1 MGAEF
6 NPFASP
12 QTVIED
18 SVKGETDY
26 LNRNETLENYLS
38 LYDEPAKGELNSVKA
53 NMKLKEEPSCID
65 SIIFGELEMAHD
77 HYSVFDHVG
86 GSSPRSFCN
95 SGDGSLS
102 DTGANE
108 TPFQAR
114 SGEDPKDTPEME
126 LLLEDNF
133 EAPCSDNLFEVHSF
147 KEGPSGQPAE
157 TPVGLLEGEREESP
171 KGGGVRLVGDVCA
184 VSQVGDAREVC
195 HAGDTREANL
205 AGDTRAVCHSDQLD
219 DLNTPCEV
227 GQLALQQRNPF
238 SGARGEVRQE
248 DDPQLGGHHS
258 DRDLQSEMPYD
269 ECALTN
275 GFFNTIE
282 NINTQV
288 VQKYNSLK
296 GVSERLIGVVSNS
309 AFEQRIDE
317 LLRFSERN
325 SVLIEEF
332 RRQSE
337 ECIRRCRKF
346 ETSSEQLV
354 GECIDTLANSSI
366 CYAEWVC
373 LHARRV
379 DPLEVVLSDVREFVR
394 ANE

>member
-147 KEGPSGQPAE
+147 KEGPSGQLAE

-171 KGGGVRLVGDVCA
+171 KG
-184 VSQVGDAREVC
+184 
-195 HAGDTREANL
+195 
-205 AGDTRAVCHSDQLD
+205 
-219 DLNTPCEV
+219 
-227 GQLALQQRNPF
+227 
-238 SGARGEVRQE
+238 
-248 DDPQLGGHHS
+248 
-258 DRDLQSEMPYD
+258 DLQSEMPYD